1 MIRAFDNFDLS
12 NSHILGSELTK
23 VSNHKELGMTPC
35 VVIQTPTLKCIEDLA
50 FSDTDTKSGHFKVT
64 GKNSGTFKE
73 YLDNF
78 DSWVIN
84 HLGENSQEI
93 FGKTLSVDSIGEKY
107 KSTISDAKNL
117 RLYLPRTSRGIK
129 LTVMDRKRNPL
140 EVSGLEEGVDLVAAI
155 RCRKI
160 VIYKREILPQW
171 EILMVSLK
179 PKKSV
184 IEHHYILDDDSDD
197 EDEFYGED

>member
-1 MIRAFDNFDLS
+1 MIHTFDNFDLS
-12 NSHILGSELTK
+12 NTHILGSVLTK

-50 FSDTDTKSGHFKVT
+50 FSDTDTKSGHFKVS
-64 GKNSGTFKE
+64 GKKAGSFKE
-73 YLDNF
+73 YIDKF
-78 DSWVIN
+78 DAWVIN

-93 FGKTLSVDSIGEKY
+93 FGKTLSVDSIAEKY
-107 KSTISDAKNL
+107 KSSISDAKNL

-129 LTVMDRKRNPL
+129 LTVMDSKRNPL
-140 EVSGLEEGVDLVAAI
+140 EVQGLDEGADLVAAI

-171 EILMVSLK
+171 EILMAMRAPSLQPDFSAK
-179 PKKSV
+179 LPA
-184 IEHHYILDDDSDD
+184 EH
-197 EDEFYGED
+197 